1 MPVSIYLLIYQVL
14 YRLMKKQQK
23 LSNISLIV
31 ITIAMTGIF
40 SFPNT
45 ISNIS
50 AQNTSTN
57 SIDVQ
62 SVKDLLDQAVESL
75 NNGDTMV
82 ALQQLDKAEDSLDVA
97 EDKIEVMLGSN
108 Q

>member
-1 MPVSIYLLIYQVL
+1 MN
-14 YRLMKKQQK
+14 KQQK

-40 SFPNT
+40 SLPNT
-45 ISNIS
+45 ISSIS

-75 NNGDTMV
+75 NNGDTTV

-97 EDKIEVMLGSN
+97 EDKLEVMLGSN

>member
-1 MPVSIYLLIYQVL
+1 
-14 YRLMKKQQK
+14 
-23 LSNISLIV
+23 LIV
-31 ITIAMTGIF
+31 IIIAMTGIF

-45 ISNIS
+45 ILNIS

-75 NNGDTMV
+75 NNGDTTV

>member
-1 MPVSIYLLIYQVL
+1 
-14 YRLMKKQQK
+14 
-23 LSNISLIV
+23 
-31 ITIAMTGIF
+31 MTGIF
-40 SFPNT
+40 SLPNT
-45 ISNIS
+45 ISSIS
-50 AQNTSTN
+50 AQNTSTS

-75 NNGDTMV
+75 NNGDTTV

-97 EDKIEVMLGSN
+97 EDKLEVMLGSN

>member
-1 MPVSIYLLIYQVL
+1 MNKQ
-14 YRLMKKQQK
+14 QQK
-23 LSNISLIV
+23 LSNIRLIV

-40 SFPNT
+40 SLPNT
-45 ISNIS
+45 ISSIS

-57 SIDVQ
+57 SIDVE
-62 SVKDLLDQAVESL
+62 SVKNILDQAVEALS
-75 NNGDTMV
+75 NGDTTT

-97 EDKIEVMLGSN
+97 EDKLEVMLGGN